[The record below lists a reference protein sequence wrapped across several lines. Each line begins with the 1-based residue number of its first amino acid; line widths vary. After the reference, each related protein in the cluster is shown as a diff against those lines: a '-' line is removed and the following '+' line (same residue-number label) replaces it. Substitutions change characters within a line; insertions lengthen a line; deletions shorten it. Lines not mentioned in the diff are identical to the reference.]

1 MDISK
6 SLDSKSRKSQ
16 ELFGGGRLLSVCVS
30 ARLSLKFFLKCLDPR
45 CISLSII
52 SQFVSI
58 WQVSPFTRRW
68 FSWFGLLFSGIR
80 CVLTWQYLN
89 GFELGDDGIG
99 CTVQHAWLSVIPT
112 IFIHQKHERNHTVKQ
127 LYKSC
132 DIELSATW
140 ACCVALQQMN
150 QVCTIQFFQAPK
162 QCSHPLFLANWSL
175 SAITFF
181 YTCYGQEWSWAYCTF
196 LHFDSHAINCRS
208 MNSSFSEGFL
218 LVYTGH
224 KVVSTSSLPSVA

>member
-52 SQFVSI
+52 SQFLSI

-140 ACCVALQQMN
+140 ACCVALQQSMYDS
-150 QVCTIQFFQAPK
+150 V
-162 QCSHPLFLANWSL
+162 L
-175 SAITFF
+175 SSTKTVF
-181 YTCYGQEWSWAYCTF
+181 TSTF
-196 LHFDSHAINCRS
+196 LRCANLNFFLQIEAWVQSRS
-208 MNSSFSEGFL
+208 FI
-218 LVYTGH
+218 LVTDKSGLELT
-224 KVVSTSSLPSVA
+224 VLSSTSIHTQ

>member
-112 IFIHQKHERNHTVKQ
+112 IFIYQKHERNHTVKQ

-162 QCSHPLFLANWSL
+162 QCSHPL
-175 SAITFF
+175 
-181 YTCYGQEWSWAYCTF
+181 SWAAQIWTF
-196 LHFDSHAINCRS
+196 SCKLKPGCNHVPLY
-208 MNSSFSEGFL
+208 L
-218 LVYTGH
+218 LRTR
-224 KVVSTSSLPSVA
+224 VVLSLLYFPPLRFTRNKL